1 MLQISHLYKNYGKFQ
16 AVRDLNLHVPK
27 GDLFGFVGPNGAGKT
42 TTIRMVC
49 GLMPPTEGT
58 ITIHGVDALLHPK
71 EIKKQIGYVPDFFG
85 VYDKG
90 WYSITDIVGEE
101 RNVIYKSRNAQE
113 AYMKWNVYIGRKKER
128 TASGRNSDA
137 EHGNRAEG
145 NRAYDARDRRN
156 RDSREK
162 RDMTDRRGN
171 NNRGRHER

>member
-1 MLQISHLYKNYGKFQ
+1 MRF
-16 AVRDLNLHVPK
+16 AVRSAPPFHYPADSSDNSK
-27 GDLFGFVGPNGAGKT
+27 GGIWSGSQPQAEF
-42 TTIRMVC
+42 
-49 GLMPPTEGT
+49 
-58 ITIHGVDALLHPK
+58 
-71 EIKKQIGYVPDFFG
+71 
-85 VYDKG
+85 
-90 WYSITDIVGEE
+90 
-101 RNVIYKSRNAQE
+101 
-113 AYMKWNVYIGRKKER
+113 ER

>member
-1 MLQISHLYKNYGKFQ
+1 MAQQQPQQAIHKF
-16 AVRDLNLHVPK
+16 VLGNKELE
-27 GDLFGFVGPNGAGKT
+27 GKT
-42 TTIRMVC
+42 V
-49 GLMPPTEGT
+49 EF
-58 ITIHGVDALLHPK
+58 
-71 EIKKQIGYVPDFFG
+71 Q
-85 VYDKG
+85 YDKG

-156 RDSREK
+156 RDSRASYA
-162 RDMTDRRGN
+162 RFPSARFPCSASLFRPDAVRSFLRPIYTF
-171 NNRGRHER
+171 HFI

>member
-1 MLQISHLYKNYGKFQ
+1 MAQQQPQQAIHKF
-16 AVRDLNLHVPK
+16 VLGNKELE
-27 GDLFGFVGPNGAGKT
+27 GKT
-42 TTIRMVC
+42 A
-49 GLMPPTEGT
+49 EF
-58 ITIHGVDALLHPK
+58 
-71 EIKKQIGYVPDFFG
+71 Q
-85 VYDKG
+85 YDKG
-90 WYSITDIVGEE
+90 WYSITDI
-101 RNVIYKSRNAQE
+101 
-113 AYMKWNVYIGRKKER
+113 VYIGRKKER